1 MDLTNITNTITDQV
15 TSFGPRVLWAAVTL
29 VVGWWMISIITSII
43 FRHMHKLEDTLE
55 MFLKSFIKTSLK
67 IILIITVISML
78 GVEMTSFIAVLGAAA
93 FAVGMALQ
101 GSLGNFAGGVLIL
114 FFRPFKVGDFIE
126 AQGNSGTVKAIQ
138 IFNTIIRTGDNKT
151 IIIPNGP
158 LSNGNIINYSAE
170 KKRRVDVT
178 FGISYTSDD
187 KKAIKIIE
195 TLISKDERI
204 INDPEPFVKVTSLGD
219 SSVNITMRVWCLKED
234 YWGIHNDFLVSVK
247 ANFDK
252 NGIDIPFPTREVH
265 MYKH

>member
-1 MDLTNITNTITDQV
+1 M
-15 TSFGPRVLWAAVTL
+15 
-29 VVGWWMISIITSII
+29 
-43 FRHMHKLEDTLE
+43 
-55 MFLKSFIKTSLK
+55 
-67 IILIITVISML
+67 
-78 GVEMTSFIAVLGAAA
+78 
-93 FAVGMALQ
+93 
-101 GSLGNFAGGVLIL
+101 
-114 FFRPFKVGDFIE
+114 
-126 AQGNSGTVKAIQ
+126 
-138 IFNTIIRTGDNKT
+138 
-151 IIIPNGP
+151 
-158 LSNGNIINYSAE
+158 SNGNIINYSAE